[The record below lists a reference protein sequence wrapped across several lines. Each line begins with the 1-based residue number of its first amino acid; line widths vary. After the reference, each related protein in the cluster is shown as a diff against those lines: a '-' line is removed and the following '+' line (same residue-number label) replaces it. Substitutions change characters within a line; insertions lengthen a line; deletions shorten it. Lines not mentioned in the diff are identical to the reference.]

1 MAQGR
6 AFQFRCVRLEKLDR
20 IEECDAIFAGHAET
34 KRAIAFK
41 FDKAEARGGRASWL
55 VARDDGLTVHNG
67 RAAKIEQTVKALRS
81 DKARAEREG
90 QEWRRRCEKA
100 VAQNEALAEQLEQQ
114 QAAARERA
122 QQFKALAEGG
132 EAAAQKR
139 QADLARRDAANLTR
153 RLELAERGRGELAS
167 LLAAEREAAQV
178 AEDAKGAVERRLEE
192 VEAELVAAKLE
203 AVEAGRLRT
212 ALRVAEQRG
221 ADLEVQHTRW
231 QQEMEDAKTDMAARA
246 AHDGKETA
254 DWKRRAEVAE
264 QAAATA
270 EQALGATRAAL
281 EAAAVREQKLETALQ
296 DSRARARAADDELS
310 ACRAQV
316 LRAQDAADA
325 VGEDAAAAQRDTVR
339 AAERVRALEDEVVR
353 VGAEEREARRALAA
367 AEEAIRALDAQARAG
382 AKREQSLQQRVSAAE
397 AHCATVAGEAQHA
410 RAAAD
415 SLASGKDA
423 AEQVLFATPSFTRA
437 HAR

>member
-212 ALRVAEQRG
+212 ALRVAEQRL

-254 DWKRRAEVAE
+254 DWKRRAEV
-264 QAAATA
+264 A

-325 VGEDAAAAQRDTVR
+325 VGEDAAAAQRDTMR

-353 VGAEEREARRALAA
+353 VGAEERETRRALAA

-423 AEQVLFATPSFTRA
+423 AEQVLFATPSLTRA